1 MSFEN
6 LSDNESADSLDELL
20 SDTSVGQS
28 RRPTE
33 TNDDGEEYTSMPEL
47 AEASSDSSDTSDTS
61 DTSDDSSSED
71 LAEQAAIGDIST
83 TQLQDLQEVHAL
95 VRNCLGEGNSDA
107 DDNRGN
113 REAEYASTV
122 EHLQDILLDSSV
134 LSNQVSNRLVV
145 EFKDLGALRVSTIEA
160 T

>member
-6 LSDNESADSLDELL
+6 LSDNESADSFDELL
-20 SDTSVGQS
+20 SDTSEGQS

-33 TNDDGEEYTSMPEL
+33 TNDDGEEYASMPEL

-83 TQLQDLQEVHAL
+83 TQLQEWRCMTAFNSRCRRRACLL
-95 VRNCLGEGNSDA
+95 VSYR
-107 DDNRGN
+107 R
-113 REAEYASTV
+113 
-122 EHLQDILLDSSV
+122 
-134 LSNQVSNRLVV
+134 
-145 EFKDLGALRVSTIEA
+145 
-160 T
+160 